1 MCIGGSLRI
10 AKCKEVSMGLKRKQR
25 KHAFLQFEIKALRE
39 LLEKLSWMDR
49 MWLLI
54 EILVGG
60 ILIVMSCNG

>member
-1 MCIGGSLRI
+1 M
-10 AKCKEVSMGLKRKQR
+10 ELKRKQR

>member
-1 MCIGGSLRI
+1 M
-10 AKCKEVSMGLKRKQR
+10 ELKRKQR

-54 EILVGG
+54 EIFFCHHDCDVL
-60 ILIVMSCNG
+60 